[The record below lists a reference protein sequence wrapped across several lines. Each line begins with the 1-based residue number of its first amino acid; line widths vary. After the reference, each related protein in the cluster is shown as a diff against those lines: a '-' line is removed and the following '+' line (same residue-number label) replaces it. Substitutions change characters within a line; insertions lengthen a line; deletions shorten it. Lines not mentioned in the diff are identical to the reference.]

1 MRDIQNHFAG
11 VANQYAAFRPTYPRQ
26 LLADLATLAAGEH
39 TVALD
44 VAAGNGQATSMLADY
59 VDHVYASDVALSQI
73 QAMPAH
79 PHVSAYVA
87 RAEASGLQA
96 HCIDLITVAQ
106 AMHWFDV
113 DAFHREVRRV
123 VRPGGVIAVWSYAL
137 LHATPTINDVIN
149 DLYRTTGPW
158 WPADRA
164 HVDDGYANLAFPYPL
179 IPYTPPAMTA
189 QFDVA
194 RLLGYLGTWSGVQRY
209 KKATGDD
216 PVAARSEAFR
226 AAWGGADTQSVT
238 FTFDVTMRVGR
249 VG

>member
-11 VANQYAAFRPTYPRQ
+11 VANQYATFRPTYPRQ
-26 LLADLATLAAGEH
+26 LLADLAELSGGADTI
-39 TVALD
+39 ALD
-44 VAAGNGQATSMLADY
+44 VAAGNGQATTMLADY
-59 VDHVYASDVALSQI
+59 VAHVYASDVAVSQI
-73 QAMPAH
+73 QAMPVH
-79 PHVSAYVA
+79 PRISAYVA

-96 HCIDLITVAQ
+96 QSIDLITVAQ

-113 DAFHREVRRV
+113 EAFHHEVRRV

-137 LHATPTINDVIN
+137 LHATPAINDVIN

-164 HVDDGYANLAFPYPL
+164 HVDDGYANLAFPYTL
-179 IPYTPPAMTA
+179 VTYTPPAMTA
-189 QFDVA
+189 EFDVA

-216 PVAARSEAFR
+216 PVAARSDALR
-226 AAWGGADTQSVT
+226 AAWGGPDTQLVT

-249 VG
+249 VS